1 MKNKVILFILLII
14 NQITV
19 TSQNQNIM
27 KFHIPFHIEIDPM
40 ERLLLMNIE
49 KDPDSIY
56 IGFEPQYYQDAK
68 TGTGHLIIAWRE
80 DGKVDVYH
88 QKGLNISPENYDIV
102 GKGLSELIV
111 TEMPIAIFDIGTNGV
126 EAHYVFKDKYH
137 RMIEL
142 KILEKN
148 QKERKPFGLLAP
160 MGSAAE
166 NPKSL
171 PLILL
176 NDFYFVREKDT
187 EINISINQQKH
198 KADKLP
204 IRMDG
209 SKMLFSRY
217 SPEPLIARLNPET
230 NQTLDFV
237 EINQNQDSISKQNVS
252 YYFVWEN
259 KKPCL
264 TRMVFANDK
273 HPITLKFSKAFP
285 EIQHMEVNTNFATDF
300 TISSFASMGLVGGK
314 VKMKKNQ
321 EVISM
326 QLIPSGGWIQKADKF
341 SLKFLYTFAR
351 VFKNWPK
358 TYLWSAEIK
367 SLQND
372 NIHIQSHWKRTN
384 K

>member
-1 MKNKVILFILLII
+1 MLVF
-14 NQITV
+14 NQITIN
-19 TSQNQNIM
+19 SQNQNSM
-27 KFHIPFHIEIDPM
+27 KFHLPFHIEIDPM
-40 ERLLLMNIE
+40 ERLLLINIE

-88 QKGLNISPENYDIV
+88 QKSLNISPENYDIV
-102 GKGLSELIV
+102 GKGLSELIE
-111 TEMPIAIFDIGTNGV
+111 TEMPKAFFEIGSNGV

-137 RMIEL
+137 REIEL
-142 KILEKN
+142 RVSENN
-148 QKERKPFGLLAP
+148 QSERKPFGLLAP

-176 NDFYFVREKDT
+176 NDFYFVREKNT
-187 EINISINQQKH
+187 EINISINQHKH

-209 SKMLFSRY
+209 NKMLFSRY

-230 NQTLDFV
+230 NDALNFV
-237 EINQNQDSISKQNVS
+237 EIYQNQDSVSKENIRC
-252 YYFVWEN
+252 FFLWEN
-259 KKPCL
+259 NLPRL
-264 TRMVFANDK
+264 TRMVFDNDK
-273 HPITLKFSKAFP
+273 HPITLKFTNAMPEMLQLETNAVFETDFIISAFP
-285 EIQHMEVNTNFATDF
+285 TTGLLSGKIKMQKNE
-300 TISSFASMGLVGGK
+300 SS
-314 VKMKKNQ
+314 
-321 EVISM
+321 ISM
-326 QLIPSGGWIQKADKF
+326 QLKPSGGWIQKADKF
-341 SLKFLYTFAR
+341 SLKFLYTFVK
-351 VFKNWPK
+351 VFKSWPK
-358 TYLWSAEIK
+358 TYLWTAEIK

-372 NIHIQSHWKRTN
+372 NLHIQSHWKRTN